1 MPTEVIRP
9 RPPRNGSLRA
19 HPHAS
24 SGGGVKRATY
34 TVESRQRVL
43 FTVSVDGA
51 TKLIDAPSEL
61 YTAAATGVVTPD
73 TFIVEPQFADGDAAE
88 LEAIVAD
95 YLEQAALH
103 ARVPMSFSRLG
114 DFLEALAE

>member
-19 HPHAS
+19 RPHAS
-24 SGGGVKRATY
+24 SGGAVKRTTY
-34 TVESRQRVL
+34 TVESHQRVL
-43 FTVSVDGA
+43 FTVPVDGA
-51 TKLIDAPSEL
+51 SKLIDAPAEL
-61 YTAAATGVVTPD
+61 YAAAATGLVTPD
-73 TFIVEPQFADGDAAE
+73 TFIVEPQLADGDAAE

-95 YLEQAALH
+95 YVEQAALH